1 MRYCRNKEVPVFIT
15 NKDELST
22 SDIITLMY
30 EIEKFDNKY
39 KTNSDYYYGK
49 HAILNRTFD
58 DASKPNNKVVTNI
71 PKYITQVRT
80 GYFSSAPMSIDS
92 INESYLEDIRAVL
105 DNNDFKHIFSQLDTY
120 CSIYGHAFLV
130 MYLDDNS
137 EIRIRPQ
144 KPTEW
149 IMVYDNSLEQK
160 PKFAIR

>member
-1 MRYCRNKEVPVFIT
+1 MRYCRNKDVPVFIT

-58 DASKPNNKVVTNI
+58 DTSKPNNKVVTNI

-80 GYFSSAPMSIDS
+80 GYFSS
-92 INESYLEDIRAVL
+92 
-105 DNNDFKHIFSQLDTY
+105 
-120 CSIYGHAFLV
+120 
-130 MYLDDNS
+130 
-137 EIRIRPQ
+137 
-144 KPTEW
+144 
-149 IMVYDNSLEQK
+149 
-160 PKFAIR
+160 